1 MMKLRGKMEA
11 ITAVKDDIA
20 NDRRIHFRIQKHT
33 FPFDM

>member
-20 NDRRIHFRIQKHT
+20 KINVTMETVVDNLVR
-33 FPFDM
+33 